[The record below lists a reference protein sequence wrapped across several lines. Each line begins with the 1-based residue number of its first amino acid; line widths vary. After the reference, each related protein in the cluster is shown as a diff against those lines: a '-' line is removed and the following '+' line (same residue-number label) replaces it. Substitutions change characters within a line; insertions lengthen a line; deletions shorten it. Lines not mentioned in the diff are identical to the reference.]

1 MGDNRMESLDG
12 RFWGFVPQ
20 ESILGR
26 PLFVY
31 WSFETPADQE
41 NKTSMGDRLSFMG
54 HVLLHIFDET
64 RWKRTFH
71 VIR

>member
-1 MGDNRMESLDG
+1 M
-12 RFWGFVPQ
+12 
-20 ESILGR
+20 
-26 PLFVY
+26 
-31 WSFETPADQE
+31 AD
-41 NKTSMGDRLSFMG
+41 RISFMG